1 MQLYP
6 AIDIRGGRCVRLSQ
20 GRDDVRTDYFNDPV
34 EPAVRFA
41 RDGAEWIHVVDLDGA
56 FGGEA
61 LNLPTLR
68 RIASLGP
75 KVQFGGGMR
84 SVDAAAA
91 AFDAGASRVVIGTR
105 AATDPAFLREMAAA
119 HGPRLAV
126 GIDAKDGLVA
136 VKGWTVV
143 TALRA
148 TDFAREAGEL
158 GVSTIIYTDIATDGM
173 LTGPDWKSLEDV
185 LEACPCGVIASG
197 GVSCSEDVARLA
209 ALSRRRPN
217 LVGAIVGKAIY
228 EGRCDVPA
236 LLKACKTA

>member
-1 MQLYP
+1 
-6 AIDIRGGRCVRLSQ
+6 
-20 GRDDVRTDYFNDPV
+20 
-34 EPAVRFA
+34 
-41 RDGAEWIHVVDLDGA
+41 
-56 FGGEA
+56 
-61 LNLPTLR
+61 
-68 RIASLGP
+68 
-75 KVQFGGGMR
+75 
-84 SVDAAAA
+84 
-91 AFDAGASRVVIGTR
+91 
-105 AATDPAFLREMAAA
+105 
-119 HGPRLAV
+119 V

-136 VKGWTVV
+136 VKGWTAV

-158 GVSTIIYTDIATDGM
+158 GVSTVIYTDIATDGM
-173 LTGPDWKSLEDV
+173 LTGPNWKALEEV